1 MERHY
6 DSAVA
11 DHYRQVAE
19 TEGMSWSSTM
29 ADEIVR
35 QTETDAI
42 VAFVGDI
49 ADAGGAGL
57 RVADVGCG
65 NGYTLGMLAPAFPEC
80 RFTGFEMIGHMR
92 ELAEARVAERK
103 LANVTVRPAD
113 IRRPDFAGGETFD
126 VLVCQRVLINLLD
139 GDDQARALDNLLAA
153 VEPGGGL
160 IFVEAFQSG
169 LDTLNEA
176 RAEFDLPPIPPAHHN
191 IYLSD
196 DFFARDG
203 LEPYESE
210 GWTLPPNVLST
221 HYYVSRVLYP
231 LLLDGRPLIRNA
243 HFIKVL
249 SRALPPA
256 IGNYSQVRIH
266 AFRKASSGAA

>member
-1 MERHY
+1 MERDY
-6 DSAVA
+6 DTAVA

-49 ADAGGAGL
+49 ADSGGAGL
-57 RVADVGCG
+57 RIADVGCG
-65 NGYTLGMLAPAFPEC
+65 NGYTLGMLAPAFPDC

-92 ELAEARVAERK
+92 GLAEERVAERK
-103 LANVTVRPAD
+103 LANVTIRPGD
-113 IRRPDFAGGETFD
+113 IREPDFTGGETFD

-139 GDDQARALDNLLAA
+139 GEDQARALDNLLAV

-160 IFVEAFQSG
+160 IFVEAFRSG
-169 LDTLNEA
+169 LNTLNEA
-176 RAEFDLPPIPPAHHN
+176 RDEFDLPAIPPAHHN

-196 DFFARDG
+196 DFFARDA
-203 LEPYESE
+203 LVAYESE

-266 AFRKASSGAA
+266 AFRKAREGR